1 MNELDLYDAYRLP
14 SAKSAVP
21 PEKKKNKKRKARGF
35 FAFILIMI
43 SCVTVFFVA
52 NAFSNILAFST
63 VSLYKARSATA
74 KSFNVFM
81 ININNFEKEDDAKKF
96 AAEIKLAGG
105 AGYVMYDL
113 GYNVIASAYL
123 SSTDAQSVLEKVKLT
138 YDTATVKLVEIN
150 RCELENIVDDEQEK
164 CVQKA
169 LDLFKNTYK
178 SLYDLSVKLDSSQI
192 TSADVKIELTAL
204 LESASDISAS
214 FRNYASKITETSYSL
229 TQAKVN
235 QVVELLNDLV
245 ESSLTSMR
253 LSALLKNA
261 QISALMLQNE
271 LALLIA

>member
-14 SAKSAVP
+14 SANST
-21 PEKKKNKKRKARGF
+21 KKPQMKKPKKRKARKF
-35 FAFILIMI
+35 FAFIMI
-43 SCVTVFFVA
+43 IFSCVTVFFVA

-63 VSLYKARSATA
+63 VSLYKAKSATA

-81 ININNFEKEDDAKKF
+81 INVNNFENESDAQKF
-96 AAEIKLAGG
+96 SAEIKLAGG

-123 SSTDAQSVLEKVKLT
+123 SSADAQSVLEKVKLT

-169 LDLFKNTYK
+169 LDLFKSTYK
-178 SLYDLSVKLDSSQI
+178 SLYDLSVKLDTIQI
-192 TSADVKIELTAL
+192 TSADAKIELTAL

-214 FRNYASKITETSYSL
+214 FRNYASKITDTSYSL
-229 TQAKVN
+229 TQAKIN

-245 ESSLTSMR
+245 ESSLTSTR
-253 LSALLKNA
+253 LSALLKSA

>member
-1 MNELDLYDAYRLP
+1 MNELDIYDNYRLP
-14 SAKSAVP
+14 SANVSPQKQKKA
-21 PEKKKNKKRKARGF
+21 KKKHKIPRL
-35 FAFILIMI
+35 FAFFMILF
-43 SCVTVFFVA
+43 SCATVFFVA

-63 VSLYKARSATA
+63 VSLYKAKSATA

-81 ININNFEKEDDAKKF
+81 INVNNFETEQDAKKF
-96 AAEIKLAGG
+96 ASEIKLSGG

-150 RCELENIVDDEQEK
+150 RCELESIVDDEQEN
-164 CVQKA
+164 CVQNA
-169 LDLFKNTYK
+169 LDIFKNTYK
-178 SLYDLSVKLDSSQI
+178 NLYDLAVKLDTSQV
-192 TSADVKIELTAL
+192 TSAEAKVELTTL

-214 FRNYASKITETSYSL
+214 FRNYSSKITDTSYSL
-229 TQAKVN
+229 TQAKIN
-235 QVVELLNDLV
+235 QVVGLLNDLV
-245 ESSLTSMR
+245 ESSLTSTR
-253 LSALLKNA
+253 LSSLLKNA